1 MAKDDDIKDI
11 NEVTL
16 LSAAFVRWGLG
27 LFIFSL
33 IIGYGP
39 LVHYLHGALEG
50 RGGAPLENLALWLG
64 CPTAIQIGA
73 LGMVAIGAV
82 FGLFPA
88 EELEAEKR
96 DYAAL
101 WLCVGGLIA
110 IFLTGYLGYYVLN
123 TIWQTFLGTEPTREK
138 AWLLAYSISAGA
150 YLIGVA
156 LTYFSILD
164 LTRYKSNTRY
174 KSKKS

>member
-1 MAKDDDIKDI
+1 MTKKNEDIDEDI
-11 NEVTL
+11 NEATL

-39 LVHYLHGALEG
+39 LVHYLHQALEG
-50 RGGAPLENLALWLG
+50 RGGAPLENLVLWAG
-64 CPTAIQIGA
+64 CPTTMQIGA
-73 LGMVAIGAV
+73 LGMIAIGAV

-88 EELEAEKR
+88 EELETEMR
-96 DYAAL
+96 DYVAL

-110 IFLTGYLGYYVLN
+110 VFLAGYVGYYALN
-123 TIWQTFLGTEPTREK
+123 TILQTLLDTQPTREK
-138 AWLLAYSISAGA
+138 AWLLVYSISAGA

-156 LTYFSILD
+156 LTYLSIWD
-164 LTRYKSNTRY
+164 LIRYKAKRS
-174 KSKKS
+174 

>member
-1 MAKDDDIKDI
+1 MATKDDDINEGI

-16 LSAAFVRWGLG
+16 LSSAFVRWGLG

-39 LVHYLHGALEG
+39 LVHFVHETLES

-64 CPTAIQIGA
+64 CPTAMQIGA
-73 LGMVAIGAV
+73 LGMIAIGAV
-82 FGLFPA
+82 FGLLPA
-88 EELEAEKR
+88 DELEAETR

-101 WLCVGGLIA
+101 WLCVGGLMA
-110 IFLTGYLGYYVLN
+110 VFVTGYVGYYVLN
-123 TIWQTFLGTEPTREK
+123 TVWQTLLGTQPAREN
-138 AWLLAYSISAGA
+138 AWLLVYGISTGA

-156 LTYFSILD
+156 LAYFSILD
-164 LTRYKSNTRY
+164 LAHDEPKHS
-174 KSKKS
+174 